1 MMDAQWTGPGMKSH
15 GVHPRLMEME
25 LMLKIAA
32 AVITIVVRNAQ
43 LEQVNAFLCYSSYH
57 FVLQCDIILSLVTL
71 AYSDSFG
78 CSQECHCNR
87 GALYYNLTTNLEHS
101 LATSL
106 PFFGEV
112 IYGSRLL
119 LLLTDEG
126 RAPFVAGSNSC
137 LSLRVARPICF
148 FGKSPPPIYLPILHP
163 RSSSVCQG
171 EKKKEVRVS
180 CNTISRTNSERRSL
194 STLVKRLRESRL

>member
-43 LEQVNAFLCYSSYH
+43 LEQVNAFLCYSFYH

-78 CSQECHCNR
+78 CSQGCHR
-87 GALYYNLTTNLEHS
+87 KPAALYL
-101 LATSL
+101 
-106 PFFGEV
+106 
-112 IYGSRLL
+112 
-119 LLLTDEG
+119 
-126 RAPFVAGSNSC
+126 
-137 LSLRVARPICF
+137 
-148 FGKSPPPIYLPILHP
+148 
-163 RSSSVCQG
+163 
-171 EKKKEVRVS
+171 
-180 CNTISRTNSERRSL
+180 
-194 STLVKRLRESRL
+194 